1 MVNNGW
7 VEPAE
12 PAAPTAPQP
21 APVPESRAP
30 EPAAA
35 EPVAAAA
42 APRAERTP
50 KDMAISLLVLL
61 IPIALLL
68 VFYRVVLD
76 GDKPVSVD
84 PGPIVQ
90 EAQEAKL
97 FPVAVPGDLGG
108 DWHVSSATFQRLA
121 GGATLRIGYVDQDDN
136 GLQLIESSVPPATLL
151 PAELG
156 SAPKQV
162 DVYRAD
168 ARMWRL
174 YDARPGEQA
183 LVLGETGRT
192 MIVVGRTDARNLE
205 KLASSLS

>member
-1 MVNNGW
+1 MGTAAKSRVSDMVNNGW

-12 PAAPTAPQP
+12 PAAPDAP
-21 APVPESRAP
+21 ASAP
-30 EPAAA
+30 E
-35 EPVAAAA
+35 A
-42 APRAERTP
+42 APAGRRSERTP
-50 KDMAISLLVLL
+50 KDMALSLAVLL
-61 IPIALLL
+61 IPIALLI

-76 GDKPVSVD
+76 GDKPVTVD
-84 PGPIVQ
+84 PSSTIQ
-90 EAQEAKL
+90 EAQSAGL
-97 FPVAVPGDLGG
+97 FPVAVPGHLSD
-108 DWHVSSATFQRLA
+108 DWHASSATFQRQA
-121 GGATLRIGYVDQDDN
+121 NGATLRIGYIDPDDN

-156 SAPKQV
+156 SASKQV
-162 DVYRAD
+162 DVYRSD

-192 MIVVGRTDARNLE
+192 LIVVGRTDARNLE

>member
-21 APVPESRAP
+21 APAP

-35 EPVAAAA
+35 PAAAPEPAA

-61 IPIALLL
+61 VPIALLL

-76 GDKPVSVD
+76 GDKPVTVD
-84 PGPIVQ
+84 PAPIVQ

-97 FPVAVPGDLGG
+97 FPIAVPGDLGD

-156 SAPKQV
+156 SASKQV
-162 DVYRAD
+162 DIYRSD

-192 MIVVGRTDARNLE
+192 LIVVGRTDARNLE

>member
-12 PAAPTAPQP
+12 PATP
-21 APVPESRAP
+21 ATSTAP
-30 EPAAA
+30 EPAG
-35 EPVAAAA
+35 AA
-42 APRAERTP
+42 APVAEPAAARAERTP

-68 VFYRVVLD
+68 GFYRLVLD

-84 PGPIVQ
+84 PAPTLQ

-108 DWHVSSATFQRLA
+108 DWHVSSATFQRLSN
-121 GGATLRIGYVDQDDN
+121 GATLRIGYVDPDDN

-162 DVYRAD
+162 DVYRSA

-192 MIVVGRTDARNLE
+192 VIVVGSTDAANLE
-205 KLASSLS
+205 KLASALS